1 MPYWSAHTHS
11 RFSAKDAL
19 PAVDKIVAR
28 AAELGYPALAL
39 TDHGNVAGSAQLYRA
54 CRSAGI
60 APMPGMEAYVAINRL
75 EGKRPASMHM
85 GLLSTTEQGYR
96 NLVGLASMAHR
107 NFRYKPML
115 DFGDLAWAAENGLL
129 DGVAATSGCWFG
141 LAPVIMREG
150 SLLGVRN
157 VLEALRGWFGAG
169 LYVEVQNHM
178 IVDVDHDDD
187 LYGQQLYALAKDLSL
202 PMVLTQDSHYCHIE
216 DRSAHEEM
224 KRLMSWSDDP
234 DDAVF
239 PGDGYHMVDEEWMR
253 DHHGDAIFEAGMAGL
268 DDLLVKARVSIPEL
282 DHFTLKVP
290 DTTISGDPDAEIAQ
304 KCTQTLEEYIASGA
318 IKKAHAEAYRERLRE
333 ELEVVH
339 DAGFAGYLLFTATVT
354 DFMKREGIF
363 YGPRGSASGSMIVW
377 LLGITVHDPIVWG
390 LQFDRFISRDKAKP
404 PDIDLDV
411 EHLRRGEVLAWLEE
425 MYTVSHI
432 GLWMKMGLKDEEEDE
447 NGETTQR
454 GSLVVKWKSN
464 ARKQGRDPNER
475 LTDEEWQALV
485 SIASHTPYSNYGVHA
500 GGILIIPDEH
510 AGSGIPI
517 QYVASSKTFV
527 TAFDMNDIEPFGLV
541 KLDVL
546 GLKTMSAI
554 KSMVDMIGIDMAD
567 IPLNDRRAYARI
579 GSGQTAGMFQL
590 EGWTFT
596 KGCSR
601 MKPKNIHEVIAAQ
614 ALFRPAVMKSGAT
627 DEYLERRSKA
637 KQVPIR
643 HPLIM
648 EATRDTY
655 GTIIYQEQVINILKA
670 IGMPIEEIERAR
682 KAIKA
687 STEDQ
692 IAKAQ
697 KVMRDITTTMR
708 AKGTAAG
715 MDEHDLMF
723 LDTALNAYA
732 QYGFN
737 KAHATAYGWLA
748 YITAWFSVNHPVAYW
763 SSLLNAYVGDK
774 QESGYLSAARKA
786 GVKIRGPHVNLS
798 KVGYVADLEKGAIR
812 KGLTAIKGVGEKSAT
827 ELVANQPYTSLVD
840 IGARVNARRVSGAKA
855 LRDGHSPAACGG
867 IVAALN
873 EAGAL
878 YGLVEQAELFAPT
891 KKENA

>member
-1 MPYWSAHTHS
+1 MPYWSIHTHS

-19 PAVDKIVAR
+19 PAVDKVVAR
-28 AAELGYPALAL
+28 AVELEYPALAL
-39 TDHGNVAGSAQLYRA
+39 TDHGTMGGAAQLYRA
-54 CRSAGI
+54 CRKAGI
-60 APMPGMEAYVAINRL
+60 APLPGMEAYVAVNRK
-75 EGKRPASMHM
+75 EGKRPPTMHM
-85 GLLSTTEQGYR
+85 GLIGTTEQGYR
-96 NLVGLASMAHR
+96 NVVGLATLAHR
-107 NFRYKPML
+107 NFHYKPVL

-141 LAPVIMREG
+141 LAPIIMREG
-150 SLLGVRN
+150 SMLGVRN
-157 VLEALRGWFGAG
+157 VLEAMRGWFGSG
-169 LYVEVQNHM
+169 LYVEIQNHM
-178 IVDVDHDDD
+178 IIDVDHDDD
-187 LYGQQLYALAKDLSL
+187 VYGQQLYSLANDLGL
-202 PMVLTQDSHYCHIE
+202 PVVLAQDSHYCHLE
-216 DRSAHEEM
+216 DRPAHEEM
-224 KRLMSWSDDP
+224 KRLMSWSEDP
-234 DDAVF
+234 EDAVF

-253 DHHGDAIFEAGMAGL
+253 DHHTDAIFEAGMAGL
-268 DDLLVKARVSIPEL
+268 DDLLSKARVRIPEL
-282 DHFTLKVP
+282 DNFALKVP

-304 KCTQTLEEYIASGA
+304 KCIQTLEGYIASGA
-318 IKKAHAEAYRERLRE
+318 IKKSQAETYRERLRD

-354 DFMKREGIF
+354 DFMNREGIF
-363 YGPRGSASGSMIVW
+363 YGPRGSASGSLIVW

-411 EHLRRGEVLAWLEE
+411 EHGRRGEVLAWLEE

-432 GLWMKMGLKDEEEDE
+432 GTWLKMGLKDEEEDE
-447 NGETTQR
+447 NGEMTQK

-464 ARKQGRDPNER
+464 AKKMGRDPNAR
-475 LTDEEWQALV
+475 LTDDEWQALV
-485 SIASHTPYSNYGVHA
+485 AVASHSPFGSHGVHA

-510 AGSGIPI
+510 SGSGIPM
-517 QYVASSKTFV
+517 QYVASSKTFT

-546 GLKTMSAI
+546 GLKTMTAI
-554 KSMVDMIGIDMAD
+554 KTMVDMTGIALAD
-567 IPLNDRRAYARI
+567 VPLNDRRAYARI
-579 GSGQTAGMFQL
+579 GAGQTAGMFQL
-590 EGWTFT
+590 EGYTFT
-596 KGCSR
+596 SGCAR

-627 DEYLERRSKA
+627 DEYLERRIKVRP
-637 KQVPIR
+637 VPTM

-648 EATRDTY
+648 EHTKHTF

-692 IAKAQ
+692 IASAQ
-697 KVMRDITTTMR
+697 KVMREITTTMR
-708 AKGTAAG
+708 TNGTAAG
-715 MDEHDLMF
+715 MVESDLMF

-748 YITAWFSVNHPVAYW
+748 YITAWFSVNHPVVYW
-763 SSLLNAYVGDK
+763 VSLLNAYIGTDN
-774 QESGYLSAARKA
+774 EGRYLTAARKA

-798 KVGYVADLEKGAIR
+798 KVEYVADVEKGTIR
-812 KGLTAIKGVGEKSAT
+812 KGLQAIKGVGEKSAA
-827 ELVANQPYTSLVD
+827 ELIAHQPYTSLVD
-840 IGARVNARRVSGAKA
+840 LGARVNARRVSGAKA

-867 IVAALN
+867 IIAALA

-878 YGLVEQAELFAPT
+878 YGLLEQAELYSPT
-891 KKENA
+891 KETE